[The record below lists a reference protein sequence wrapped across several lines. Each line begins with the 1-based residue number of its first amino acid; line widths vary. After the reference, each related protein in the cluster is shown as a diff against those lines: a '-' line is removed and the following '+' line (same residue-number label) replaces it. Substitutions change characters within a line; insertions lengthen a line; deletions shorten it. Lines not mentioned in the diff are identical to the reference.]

1 MLNKEQTNESELKN
15 KLKGTCFFCK
25 NKHFF
30 PGVLFSEKRELL
42 VLFPLAF
49 KGVIQGLY
57 WRNSAV

>member
-1 MLNKEQTNESELKN
+1 MLNKEQTNENELKN

-57 WRNSAV
+57 